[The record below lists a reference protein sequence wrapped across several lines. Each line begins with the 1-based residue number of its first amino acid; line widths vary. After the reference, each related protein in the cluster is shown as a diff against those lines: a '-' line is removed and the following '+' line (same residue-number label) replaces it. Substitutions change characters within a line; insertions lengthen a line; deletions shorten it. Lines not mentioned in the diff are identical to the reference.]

1 LDLEAKNWRDM
12 EEMMSPVPQLPRITN
27 LTIDAQWQ
35 HLESS
40 IAKLIAKCTRIER
53 LSIDISKPVS
63 PIIFSLL
70 LYIIASESDTHCKLI
85 V

>member
-12 EEMMSPVPQLPRITN
+12 EEMMSPVPQLPRISN

-35 HLESS
+35 HLEAS

-53 LSIDISKPVS
+53 LSIDISRPVS
-63 PIIFSLL
+63 PINLFFDIISLPNQLPFSLN
-70 LYIIASESDTHCKLI
+70 
-85 V
+85 